1 MQNEKLKNNLNAL
14 KNNSQFNFSISETTS
29 STSSTHTIQ
38 LVDPNK
44 PLLFDDQVS
53 QPEILWAR

>member
-1 MQNEKLKNNLNAL
+1 MQNETLKNNLNTL
-14 KNNSQFNFSISETTS
+14 KNNSQLTFSISATTS

-38 LVDPNK
+38 LFDPNK

-53 QPEILWAR
+53 QTEILWAL